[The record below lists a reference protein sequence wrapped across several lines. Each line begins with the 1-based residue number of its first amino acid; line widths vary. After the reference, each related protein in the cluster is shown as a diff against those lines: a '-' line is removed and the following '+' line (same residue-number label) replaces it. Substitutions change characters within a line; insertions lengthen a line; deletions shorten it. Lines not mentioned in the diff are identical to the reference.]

1 MSRSRSI
8 RLAAVTA
15 LALGACATAAT
26 SAQAA
31 TNLLGNP
38 SFEAPLLPTNSFHVF
53 PSSSWVGAWQVGST
67 GNVDVINGSYLHAA
81 KGKQSIDLSG
91 TTYGAVCQ
99 TVVLAGGHTYKLS
112 LSLAGN
118 PFSGGSFGPAIKRL
132 GITIAH
138 NSTTDFS
145 GVYTFDVTGHTQADP
160 GWKKVKVALLAPV
173 TDNYQLCLR
182 SGTVGTAGPAVDNVV
197 LKVA

>member
-31 TNLLGNP
+31 PNILGNP
-38 SFEAPLLPTNSFHVF
+38 SFEAPLLTSNTYHVF
-53 PSSSWVGAWQVGST
+53 AASSFMGAWQVGST
-67 GNVDVINGSYLHAA
+67 GNVDLINGALLRAA
-81 KGKQSIDLSG
+81 KGKQSVDLSG

-99 TVVLAGGHTYKLS
+99 TVVLAAGHTYKLS

-118 PFSGGSFGPAIKRL
+118 PFSGGGYGPAIKRL
-132 GITIAH
+132 GITLVH

-145 GVYTFDVTGHTQADP
+145 GVYTFDTTGHTQAVP
-160 GWKKVKVALLAPV
+160 GWKKVKVSVLAPV

-182 SGTVGTAGPAVDNVV
+182 SGTVGSAGPVVDNVV
-197 LKVA
+197 LKAA

>member
-8 RLAAVTA
+8 RLAAATA
-15 LALGACATAAT
+15 LALGACATAVT
-26 SAQAA
+26 SAEAA
-31 TNLLGNP
+31 PNIIANP

-53 PSSSWVGAWQVGST
+53 PALSWIGAWQVGST
-67 GNVDVINGSYLHAA
+67 GNVDVINGVYLKAA
-81 KGKQSIDLSG
+81 KGKQSVDLSG

-99 TVVLAGGHTYKLS
+99 TVVLSGGHTYKLS

-118 PFSGGSFGPAIKRL
+118 PFSGGGYGPAIKRL
-132 GITIAH
+132 AITLAH
-138 NSTTDFS
+138 NSTTDLS
-145 GVYTFDVTGHTQADP
+145 ALYTFDTTGHTQASP
-160 GWKKVKVALLAPV
+160 GWKKVKVSVLAPV

-182 SGTVGTAGPAVDNVV
+182 SGTVGSAGPAVDNVV

>member
-8 RLAAVTA
+8 RLAAATA

-26 SAQAA
+26 SAEAA
-31 TNLLGNP
+31 PNILGNP
-38 SFEAPLLPTNSFHVF
+38 SFEAPLLPANSFHVF
-53 PSSSWVGAWQVGST
+53 PASSFIGAWQVGST
-67 GNVDVINGSYLHAA
+67 GNVDVINGALLEAA

-91 TTYGAVCQ
+91 TTYGGVCQ
-99 TVVLAGGHTYKLS
+99 TVVLAAGQAYKLS

-132 GITIAH
+132 GITLAH
-138 NSTTDFS
+138 NTTVDVS
-145 GVYTFDVTGHTQADP
+145 GLYTFDVTGHTQADP
-160 GWKKVKVALLAPV
+160 GWKKVKIVFRALV

-182 SGTVGTAGPAVDNVV
+182 SGTVGTAGPVVDNVV